1 MTSMHIDRHKP
12 GTFCWFEL
20 ATTDQ
25 NAAKQ
30 FYQSLFGWESTDSPI
45 GPDDAYTMFT
55 LNGRD
60 VGAAYTMRPEQRGQG
75 VPPNWGLYVAVDD
88 ADAAA
93 ARASTLGGTVIS
105 PPFDVGEHG
114 RMSVLQDPTGAV
126 FSVWQP
132 KQHTGTG
139 VSGVPHSVSWAD
151 LNTRD
156 QPRAA
161 AFYSALFGWQMTNG
175 KEMKP
180 ATPGSYYHIV
190 NGPDFIGGV
199 PPPQHGNPH
208 APPHWMIYVEVAD
221 CPASTAKAKQLGAR
235 AFVESMAIGNE
246 GWFSVLQDPQ
256 GAVFALHQS
265 AR

>member
-25 NAAKQ
+25 NAAKL

-45 GPDDAYTMFT
+45 GPDDVYTMFT

-75 VPPNWGLYVAVDD
+75 VPPNWGLYIAVDD

-93 ARASTLGGTVIS
+93 A
-105 PPFDVGEHG
+105 
-114 RMSVLQDPTGAV
+114 
-126 FSVWQP
+126 
-132 KQHTGTG
+132 
-139 VSGVPHSVSWAD
+139 
-151 LNTRD
+151 
-156 QPRAA
+156 RAA

-180 ATPGSYYHIV
+180 ATPGSYYHIA
-190 NGPDFIGGV
+190 NGPDVIGGV

-265 AR
+265 AH